1 VKGSGSSRSSR
12 RRPLSVRL
20 LANTAL
26 VITTLV
32 VSILICE
39 VVLRVMHIGYPVY
52 IWTDPVVG
60 VGHIPGATSANT
72 FNGQYW
78 ISINQDGMRGP
89 EIPLKTAPNTFRIA
103 LLGDSFIEAFEVPF
117 EQTIG
122 EVIRRQLSA
131 ARGTPVEVLN
141 FGHGGYGT
149 TQELLTLQHKVWKY
163 SPDLVLLA
171 MTTANDI
178 SDNYRPLK
186 KTDYVPY
193 HVFKGDQLVVDSS
206 FLQSKGYQSRAVGTR
221 RFAWLIQHSRLVQ
234 LINRVRHNRNKGERQ
249 QLNLDAVPGEEQGL
263 NQEVGLPPA
272 SPEWKEAWRVTEAI
286 LDSMRDE
293 CRKKQTPLA
302 IVTLTRGIQV
312 TPVREDKEKFLRELG
327 AKDLYYPE
335 GRIAEFGK
343 REGIPV
349 LNLAPPMAEQAE
361 ARKVYFHAHGDSLG
375 IGHWNKEGHE
385 AAGTLIASWLER
397 EFPLTTTGN
406 SAVAH

>member
-1 VKGSGSSRSSR
+1 VTATGSSRSSR
-12 RRPLSVRL
+12 KRRWWVRL
-20 LANTAL
+20 LGNTGVAL
-26 VITTLV
+26 AAVL

-52 IWTDPVVG
+52 IWTDPVLG
-60 VGHIPGATSANT
+60 VAHIPGARSANT

-78 ISINQDGMRGP
+78 IEINEDGMRGP
-89 EIPLKTAPNTFRIA
+89 DTPLKAKPNTFRIA

-122 EVIRRQLSA
+122 EVIRRRLSV

-163 SPDLVLLA
+163 SPNLVLLA

-193 HVFKGDQLVVDSS
+193 HVFRGNQLVVDSS
-206 FLQSKGYQSRAVGTR
+206 FLQSKGYRSRAIGTR

-234 LINRVRHNRNKGERQ
+234 LINRVRHNQNKSERQ
-249 QLNLDAVPGEEQGL
+249 QLNLDAAPGDEEGL

-286 LDSMRDE
+286 LDSMRNE
-293 CRKKQTPLA
+293 CRKNQTPLA

-312 TPVREDKEKFLRELG
+312 SPVREDKEKFLRALG

-335 GRIAEFGK
+335 RRIAEFGK

-361 ARKVYFHAHGDSLG
+361 SRKVYFHAHGDSLG

-385 AAGTLIASWLER
+385 AAGTLVASWLER
-397 EFPLTTTGN
+397 EFPLKTA
-406 SAVAH
+406 SKSPAAP